1 LKPKANPPDSREM
14 RVYPAI
20 SGLDVAEYQRIRKAI
35 IAALQKF
42 GVYEPEVDELLI
54 CEIASNVIYSK
65 KAEKFLDS
73 KTASEYTFS
82 RVVDAKLKL
91 QKAVEAAL
99 RELALTRRDRLNQRG
114 QSEFSQQL
122 REAILKAKK
131 K

>member
-1 LKPKANPPDSREM
+1 LKPEANPPDAREM

-20 SGLDVAEYQRIRKAI
+20 SSLDVAEYERIRKAI
-35 IAALQKF
+35 IAALQKH
-42 GVYEPEVDELLI
+42 GVYEPDIDELLI
-54 CEIASNVIYSK
+54 CEIASDVIYFK
-65 KAEKFLDS
+65 KAENFLDS
-73 KTASEYTFS
+73 ETASEYTFS

-99 RELALTRRDRLNQRG
+99 RELALSRRDRLNQRG
-114 QSEFSQQL
+114 QSDFSKEL